1 MGLFNEFE
9 NTNTNNNN
17 NRSIENKINQK
28 EYLNNNEKNLLKA
41 NHKLGRNALKRA
53 NLMVEEKLRTKNLS
67 KLDTTP
73 LQLGFFN
80 SLINGDFNSRTKRID
95 LVHIFNKSPHAR
107 RRALDANFDI
117 EISSIKLY
125 YGRMKVGAEHAL
137 TGKFGNLKNNVNYTY
152 AQISGRIFSD
162 GTEPRGITFKIY
174 NTGKIHFSGGILNND
189 ISQPAKIRKHIV
201 DNYTKKE
208 QFLYNPIKYNNTVG
222 TFKVNGVINLSKVS
236 YALRKSGKTEYEPE
250 LRAALKMKYLG
261 YSFQLF
267 TSGNIQILGIN
278 SLSDM
283 NMAYNAGVALSQE
296 LYIMGFVSPRTTAL
310 KLPAVKKRSKEA
322 VTTDK
327 SLSNIGYNIR
337 NTVKEPKKTSKKF
350 SNDHRIKVGKKVC
363 SSYPK
368 QELVAVAKKIG
379 VVDIKSTTTR
389 EQICQKIRD
398 RVFGNFKV
406 KNKPCLAYTKAQL
419 VPIAVAKGISVSDND
434 TVDVICRKLNITPP
448 KAPTKKNIK
457 QKKKQN
463 NKVVKNKQTLE
474 KRRLTN
480 KAIKEDLIKMY
491 GKRWMTKYK
500 NVMPSINSDV
510 SEIKKLINSL
520 SLKKNKSG
528 IPLKMQVNE
537 LKKNTVQTWKMN
549 RMRKLDNKL
558 NALNNNFAK
567 NLEKGMNVAS
577 PKNKNNNKNKK
588 TRFPKGTVVEQL

>member
-9 NTNTNNNN
+9 NNNNN
-17 NRSIENKINQK
+17 INTRSINNRINEK
-28 EYLNNNEKNLLKA
+28 GYLNNNEKNLLKA

-53 NLMVEEKLRTKNLS
+53 NLMVEAKLRARNLS
-67 KLDTTP
+67 KLDVTP

-95 LVHIFNKSPHAR
+95 LIHIYNKSPHDR
-107 RRALDANFDI
+107 RRILDTNFDI

-152 AQISGRIFSD
+152 AQISGRVFSND
-162 GTEPRGITFKIY
+162 AEPRGITFKIY
-174 NTGKIHFSGGILNND
+174 NNGKIHFSGGILNND
-189 ISQPAKIRKHIV
+189 ISQPSKVRKYIV
-201 DNYTKKE
+201 DNYTKRE

-222 TFKVNGVINLSKVS
+222 TFKINGAISLSKVS

-267 TSGNIQILGIN
+267 TSGNIQILGID

-283 NMAYNAGVALSQE
+283 QFAYNAGVALAQE
-296 LYIMGFVSPRTTAL
+296 LYVMGFVSPKTTAL

-322 VTTDK
+322 VVTNK
-327 SLSNIGYNIR
+327 SLSNIGYNSR
-337 NTVKEPKKTSKKF
+337 NTIKEPKKISKKF
-350 SNDHRIKVGKKVC
+350 PNDHRIKVGKKVC

-379 VVDIKSTTTR
+379 IVDIKSTTTR

-419 VPIAVAKGISVSDND
+419 VPIAVAKGISVSDTD
-434 TVDVICRKLNITPP
+434 TVDVICRKLNLPPP
-448 KAPTKKNIK
+448 KAPTKKEIK
-457 QKKKQN
+457 QKKKQE
-463 NKVVKNKQTLE
+463 NKVVKNKKTME

-480 KAIKEDLIKMY
+480 KAIKEDLIKLY

-500 NVMPSINSDV
+500 NVMPSINNDV
-510 SEIKKLINSL
+510 AELKKLINSL
-520 SLKKNKSG
+520 NIKKNKSG
-528 IPLKMQVNE
+528 VPLKMQVNE
-537 LKKNTVQTWKMN
+537 LKKNTVRTWKID
-549 RMRKLDNKL
+549 RMKKLDNKL